1 MRGQTDMWG
10 TDFSKLLSEKRKQR
24 HITLSEMAEKSGI
37 STGYY
42 SDIEYGRRK
51 PPDRE
56 ILDKMLTALNVT
68 DEDRIIFYDLAGR
81 ARSEAPPD
89 LPEYINE
96 YAEVRVALRL
106 AKDSGN
112 PGVWNKIIDLLEEE
126 TGGTDDD

>member
-1 MRGQTDMWG
+1 MWG
-10 TDFSKLLSEKRKQR
+10 TDFSKMLKEKRMLR
-24 HITLSEMAEKSGI
+24 HITLSEMADKCGI

-51 PPDRE
+51 PPERE
-56 ILDKMLTALNVT
+56 RLDMILAALNVT
-68 DEDRIIFYDLAGR
+68 DEEKTIFYDLAGR

-126 TGGTDDD
+126 KGGTDDD